1 MFILYSINKNYK
13 NQQIFIIF
21 YNFILTVIYRL
32 GDSVQVFQVRPA
44 DFHLWAHDGLF
55 VKVCCRIKG
64 TG

>member
-1 MFILYSINKNYK
+1 M
-13 NQQIFIIF
+13 IF

>member
-44 DFHLWAHDGLF
+44 DFHL
-55 VKVCCRIKG
+55 
-64 TG
+64 